1 MEDVDGRE
9 INPLDESEI
18 INNKLKKYAI
28 RHMENNFMA
37 EYLDGSRL
45 PELLAEG
52 YSIKI
57 IDVDFEDKDL
67 LIEK

>member
-1 MEDVDGRE
+1 
-9 INPLDESEI
+9 
-18 INNKLKKYAI
+18 
-28 RHMENNFMA
+28 MA
-37 EYLDGSRL
+37 EYLDGDRL